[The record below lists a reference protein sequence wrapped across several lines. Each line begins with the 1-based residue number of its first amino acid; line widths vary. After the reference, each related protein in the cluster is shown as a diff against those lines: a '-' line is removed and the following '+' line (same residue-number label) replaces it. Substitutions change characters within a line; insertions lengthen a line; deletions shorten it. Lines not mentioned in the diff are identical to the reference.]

1 MMIVIVEGAD
11 LVGKST
17 TAERLSG
24 EQGWPIVKVR
34 WDLVGDPMV
43 ETTAMATAT
52 ITMLEALQPDVVFD
66 RSFLSWWAYGPVLGH
81 EVSYLPRLAASL
93 VRVPDLYV
101 VLLTSSPTELA
112 RRFSIEPDL
121 WFNIDQITAANERIP
136 SIADLLP
143 DTVPHLH
150 ADTTSRSVSDVYEEV
165 RQFLRL

>member
-1 MMIVIVEGAD
+1 MKQGCPNGSPCGLIE
-11 LVGKST
+11 K
-17 TAERLSG
+17 AEDMH
-24 EQGWPIVKVR
+24 PI
-34 WDLVGDPMV
+34 
-43 ETTAMATAT
+43 
-52 ITMLEALQPDVVFD
+52 
-66 RSFLSWWAYGPVLGH
+66 PVLGH

-93 VRVPDLYV
+93 VRVPDVYV